1 MAERLNNKDLPKLPE
16 IKGEWLADKFAPYRT
31 PIPEIERV
39 HHTESRELEEVVHQ
53 MIVFSYDN
61 DNNILPANIRH
72 DFIAVIGD
80 CFFDMK
86 SLFKSLRRRGYK
98 CGEVLEH
105 KISKEIIRLYQ
116 GAMQSCIRDG
126 DEETASKFM
135 QDKSVN
141 QKYLEIYN
149 EFFDRNVRLSK
160 KPYIVDQWFLTSV
173 LDRPDTS
180 SYWDEGHGNPGLY
193 IALYNSNTGEVMQEQ
208 FEIFKREYEAID
220 KNKKLSDDEKKKE
233 RMYLARGQMFE
244 RQIKESNL
252 IYKTVAKTMPTCKGI
267 DVAGLTPSQVA
278 FRVNKFIKNHL
289 KKEVEN
295 GKKGKRKGKA

>member
-16 IKGEWLADKFAPYRT
+16 IKGEWLDDEFAPYRT

-39 HHTESRELEEVVHQ
+39 HHAEGREMEDVVHQ

-61 DNNILPANIRH
+61 DNSVMPANIRH

-86 SLFKSLRRRGYK
+86 SLFKSLRRRGYS
-98 CGEVLEH
+98 CGQVLEDKH
-105 KISKEIIRLYQ
+105 SDKIVHDYQ
-116 GAMQSCIRDG
+116 STIQTCIREG
-126 DEETASKFM
+126 DERTASGLM
-135 QDKSVN
+135 EDKAVN
-141 QKYLEIYN
+141 HKYFEIYN
-149 EFFDRNVRLSK
+149 EFFDRNVRLSE
-160 KPYIVDQWFLTSV
+160 KPYIVDQWFLNSV

-252 IYKTVAKTMPTCKGI
+252 IFKTVAKTMPTCKGI

-278 FRVNKFIKNHL
+278 FR
-289 KKEVEN
+289 
-295 GKKGKRKGKA
+295 G